1 MKPIRLTVNGRQV
14 VETVEARMHL
24 ADFLRE
30 KMNLTGTHLRCE
42 QGVCGACTLL
52 IDGQPARSCIT
63 YAMMCDGAVITT
75 IEGLDDDPVMTALRR
90 AFSEEHGL
98 QCGFC
103 TPAMLVT
110 ARDIIARVPEADE
123 ARIRLELSGNLC
135 RCTGY
140 VGIVRAIRRVLKECR
155 EGAFVAPLLPSAP
168 LGPVGARVAHSAALE
183 RSPITTAA
191 SISGRSDSGPAQDAL
206 GLGGRR
212 PNIELL
218 QSFEVSCS
226 PKDVWEF
233 FGDIERVVRCLPGA
247 SLTRPPDGDRVD
259 GKFSARLGPIT
270 ATFTGAARIVRD
282 DEKLRGVVL
291 GAGNDRL
298 SGSRAAGEI
307 EYVLL
312 PAGRGTRVELVIR
325 ALLAGPL
332 AQFGRSGIVED
343 LVSRVAQAFARN
355 LEARLMGSGSDI
367 ETSTSVPL
375 AAGLLLRQVL
385 ATRLKAALAR
395 LFQLGGSSPS

>member
-1 MKPIRLTVNGRQV
+1 VKPIRLTVNGRQV
-14 VETVEARMHL
+14 VETVEARTHL

-63 YAMMCDGAVITT
+63 YAVMCDGAAITT
-75 IEGLDDDPVMTALRR
+75 IEGLDDDPVMAALRR

-168 LGPVGARVAHSAALE
+168 LGPVGARVARSAALE
-183 RSPITTAA
+183 RSSITTAA
-191 SISGRSDSGPAQDAL
+191 SISKRSDSGPAQDAL

-212 PNIELL
+212 PNMELL
-218 QSFEVSCS
+218 QSFEVSC
-226 PKDVWEF
+226 PPQDVWEF

-270 ATFTGAARIVRD
+270 ATFNGAARIVRD

-312 PAGRGTRVELVIR
+312 PAGGGTRVELVIR

-343 LVSRVAQAFARN
+343 LVSRIAQAFARN

-367 ETSTSVPL
+367 ETPTSAPL
-375 AAGLLLRQVL
+375 AAGSLLRQVL

-395 LFQLGGSSPS
+395 LFHLGR

>member
-1 MKPIRLTVNGRQV
+1 
-14 VETVEARMHL
+14 
-24 ADFLRE
+24 
-30 KMNLTGTHLRCE
+30 
-42 QGVCGACTLL
+42 
-52 IDGQPARSCIT
+52 
-63 YAMMCDGAVITT
+63 MMCDGAVITT
-75 IEGLDDDPVMTALRR
+75 IEGLDDDPVMAALRR

-168 LGPVGARVAHSAALE
+168 LGPVGARVAGSASLE
-183 RSPITTAA
+183 RSLITTAV
-191 SISGRSDSGPAQDAL
+191 SISERSDSGSAEDAL

-212 PNIELL
+212 PNLELL
-218 QSFEVSCS
+218 QSFEVPCQ
-226 PKDVWEF
+226 PQDAWEF

-307 EYVLL
+307 EYILL
-312 PAGRGTRVELVIR
+312 PRGGGTRVELVIR

-355 LEARLMGSGSDI
+355 LEARLIGSGSDI
-367 ETSTSVPL
+367 ETSTSAPL
-375 AAGLLLRQVL
+375 AAGSLLRQVL

-395 LFQLGGSSPS
+395 LFHLGRPS

>member
-1 MKPIRLTVNGRQV
+1 MKPIQLMVNGRSV
-14 VETVEARMHL
+14 VESVEARTHL

-30 KMNLTGTHLRCE
+30 KLNLTGTHLRCE

-63 YAMMCDGAVITT
+63 YAVMCDGAAITT
-75 IEGLDDDPVMTALRR
+75 IEGLDDDPVMAALRR

-110 ARDIIARVPEADE
+110 ARDIVARVPEADD
-123 ARIRLELSGNLC
+123 ARVRLELSGNLC

-140 VGIVRAIRRVLKECR
+140 VGIVRAVNRVLKESR
-155 EGAFVAPLLPSAP
+155 EGAFAVQPVPSMSMP
-168 LGPVGARVAHSAALE
+168 LGPVGARVARSALE
-183 RSPITTAA
+183 RSSTTSAVSA
-191 SISGRSDSGPAQDAL
+191 VGADDDSPTQSSPGLDGRQ
-206 GLGGRR
+206 
-212 PNIELL
+212 PNIELR
-218 QSFEVSCS
+218 QSFAVASPPQEV
-226 PKDVWEF
+226 WTF
-233 FGDIERVVRCLPGA
+233 FGDIEQVVRCLPGA
-247 SLTRPPDGDRVD
+247 TLTQRPDGGNVR
-259 GKFSARLGPIT
+259 GKFSAKLGPIT
-270 ATFTGAARIVRD
+270 ATFTGAARIARD
-282 DEKLRGVVL
+282 DEKRRGIVL

-312 PAGRGTRVELVIR
+312 PTGAGTRVELVIR

-332 AQFGRSGIVED
+332 AQFGRSGIVQD

-355 LEARLMGSGSDI
+355 LEARLTGSVS
-367 ETSTSVPL
+367 EFEAQTSAPL
-375 AAGLLLRQVL
+375 AAGSLLLQVL
-385 ATRLKAALAR
+385 VARFKAVFAR
-395 LFQLGGSSPS
+395 LFQSGR

>member
-14 VETVEARMHL
+14 VETVEARTHL

-63 YAMMCDGAVITT
+63 YAVMCDGAVITT
-75 IEGLDDDPVMTALRR
+75 IEGLDDDPVMAALRR

-155 EGAFVAPLLPSAP
+155 EGAFVAPPLPSVP
-168 LGPVGARVAHSAALE
+168 LGPVGARVARSAALE
-183 RSPITTAA
+183 RS
-191 SISGRSDSGPAQDAL
+191 SSHDSG
-206 GLGGRR
+206 
-212 PNIELL
+212 
-218 QSFEVSCS
+218 VH
-226 PKDVWEF
+226 
-233 FGDIERVVRCLPGA
+233 FGTE
-247 SLTRPPDGDRVD
+247 
-259 GKFSARLGPIT
+259 
-270 ATFTGAARIVRD
+270 
-282 DEKLRGVVL
+282 
-291 GAGNDRL
+291 
-298 SGSRAAGEI
+298 
-307 EYVLL
+307 
-312 PAGRGTRVELVIR
+312 
-325 ALLAGPL
+325 
-332 AQFGRSGIVED
+332 
-343 LVSRVAQAFARN
+343 
-355 LEARLMGSGSDI
+355 
-367 ETSTSVPL
+367 
-375 AAGLLLRQVL
+375 
-385 ATRLKAALAR
+385 
-395 LFQLGGSSPS
+395 